1 MGKLLLKT
9 MYIRLDVWV
18 NTHASKKTMRVM
30 NELNRVNLE
39 TKYYAHS
46 TRRG

>member
-1 MGKLLLKT
+1 
-9 MYIRLDVWV
+9 MYIMADVWGK
-18 NTHASKKTMRVM
+18 THASKKTMRIM